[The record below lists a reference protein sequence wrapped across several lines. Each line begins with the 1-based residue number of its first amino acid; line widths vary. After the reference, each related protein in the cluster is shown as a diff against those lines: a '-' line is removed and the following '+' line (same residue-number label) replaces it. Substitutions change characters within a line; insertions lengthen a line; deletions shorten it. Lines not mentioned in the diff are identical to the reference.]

1 MIIIYRPGRWTPIRN
16 RWKYLNSDQLPKV
29 TDGARLHEESHLK
42 LLSSMNKVRIVMLI
56 LQFFCS
62 NSIAIS
68 PTPVTIKPVE
78 LSSRS
83 FMLDVLT
90 VYNPVSRQCDATP
103 LVTAS
108 NQRINQTKLR
118 SGTIRWMA
126 LSRDLLKRWGGHI
139 HFGDTIRL
147 SSGDP
152 AIDGLWVVHDTMNR
166 RYRNHGDNG
175 QVV

>member
-1 MIIIYRPGRWTPIRN
+1 M
-16 RWKYLNSDQLPKV
+16 K
-29 TDGARLHEESHLK
+29 ESHLK

-62 NSIAIS
+62 NTTAIS
-68 PTPVTIKPVE
+68 PIPVTIKAVQ

-83 FMLDVLT
+83 FTLDVLT

-108 NQRINQTKLR
+108 NQRINETKLR

-139 HFGDTIRL
+139 HFGDTISL

-152 AIDGLWVVHDTMNR
+152 AIDGPWVVQDTMNR
-166 RYRNHGDNG
+166 RFRNHGDLLFDAKVRSTGKWSNVVVTLQSKGKRRPLDEANG
-175 QVV
+175 ATGLL

>member
-1 MIIIYRPGRWTPIRN
+1 
-16 RWKYLNSDQLPKV
+16 
-29 TDGARLHEESHLK
+29 
-42 LLSSMNKVRIVMLI
+42 MNKVRIVMLI

-62 NSIAIS
+62 NTTAIS

-108 NQRINQTKLR
+108 NQRINETKLR
-118 SGTIRWMA
+118 SGAIRWMA

-139 HFGDTIRL
+139 HFGDTINL

-152 AIDGLWVVHDTMNR
+152 AIDGPWVVHDTMNR
-166 RYRNHGDNG
+166 RFRNQGDLLFDAKVRSTGKWSNVVITLRSNG
-175 QVV
+175 KRSLLEENKLATEPL